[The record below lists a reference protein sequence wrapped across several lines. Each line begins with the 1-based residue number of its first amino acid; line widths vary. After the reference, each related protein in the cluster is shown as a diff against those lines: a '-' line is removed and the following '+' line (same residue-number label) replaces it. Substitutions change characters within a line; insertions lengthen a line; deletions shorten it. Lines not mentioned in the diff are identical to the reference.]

1 MSEKEREPLGDLRR
15 KKKIM
20 TFDTTLRDGAQA
32 EGIAF
37 TVLDKIKIARALDR
51 FGIDYIEAGNPG
63 SNPKDLEFFERTEEL
78 HLERAKL
85 TAFGS
90 TRRAGCSVEEDENVR
105 ALVSA
110 GTPAVAI
117 FAKAWDFHVTK
128 IIRTTLEENLA
139 MIHETVSYLKAM
151 GKEVIFDAEHFFDG
165 YRENRTYAMQVLA
178 AAEGGGA
185 DWLVLCDTNGGTLPE
200 EIARAVEDVDKTLG
214 TAVGIHCH
222 NDIGMAVAASVSAV
236 HHGATMVQGTINGY
250 GERCGNANLISI
262 LPTLQLKGTY
272 TCVPPE
278 RMKELMLLSRTVSEL
293 ANLAP
298 DERAPYVGN
307 SAFAHKGGMHIDGVR
322 KNPRSFEHLDPAW
335 VGNDRRVLMS
345 EVSGRSTILDKI
357 QRVAPWVT
365 KQSPET
371 LDLMEKLK
379 TLEHNGYQF
388 EGAENSFDLLIRRLM
403 GLHRT
408 FFKVV
413 DYRVF
418 SDDHRKEE
426 ESASAVVK
434 LVVDDKEEMTAAEG
448 DGPVNAL
455 DRALRKALRVFYP
468 ELDRMRLLDYKV
480 RVLDTD
486 RATAAKVRVHIT
498 STDGRSVWGTV
509 GVSTNII
516 EASFAALIDSFESF
530 LYSESNALQKGETAN
545 GHDHDSKDTSSSR
558 GA

>member
-1 MSEKEREPLGDLRR
+1 MKEKEREPLGDL
-15 KKKIM
+15 KPKKIM

-37 TVLDKIKIARALDR
+37 TVLDKIKIVRALDR
-51 FGIDYIEAGNPG
+51 FGMDYIEAGNPG
-63 SNPKDLEFFERTEEL
+63 SNPKDLEFFDRMGDIK
-78 HLERAKL
+78 LEHAKL

-90 TRRAGCSVEEDENVR
+90 TRRAGGRVETDENLQ

-117 FAKAWDFHVTK
+117 FAKAWDFHVTQ
-128 IIRTTLEENLA
+128 IIRTNLEENLR
-139 MIHETVSYLKAM
+139 MIVESIAYLKEQ

-165 YRENRTYAMQVLA
+165 YRSNDSYALQVLK
-178 AAEGGGA
+178 AAEEGGA

-200 EIARAVEDVDKTLG
+200 EIAEVLEVVRRHSTVP
-214 TAVGIHCH
+214 VGIHCH
-222 NDIGMAVAASVSAV
+222 NDIGMAVAASVTAV
-236 HHGATMVQGTINGY
+236 YHGAEMVQGTINGY
-250 GERCGNANLISI
+250 GERCGNANLCSI
-262 LPTLQLKGTY
+262 LPTLQLKGDFD
-272 TCVPPE
+272 CVPPE
-278 RMKELMLLSRTVSEL
+278 KMKDLMLLSRTVSEL
-293 ANLAP
+293 ANFAP

-322 KNPRSFEHLDPAW
+322 KNPRSFEHLDPTL

-345 EVSGRSTILDKI
+345 EVSGRSTILAKI

-371 LDLMEKLK
+371 ADLIDQLK

-403 GLHRT
+403 GLDRT
-408 FFKVV
+408 FFRVV

-434 LVVDDKEEMTAAEG
+434 LVVDGAEEMTAAEG

-468 ELDRMRLLDYKV
+468 ALDRMRLLDYKV

-530 LYSESNALQKGETAN
+530 LYSEMNKENKGEQQH
-545 GHDHDSKDTSSSR
+545 GHDHDAKDTSGAR